1 MTSESPSS
9 KSTVYVSDSHDDVD
23 EVQSDS
29 DADYESNIE
38 AFLNQKKNSHYPA
51 IVIFDSL
58 RIQSK
63 KRVAATL
70 REFLQLEYDHKKVVS
85 TESLARK
92 LFNIDTIPI
101 IEAAVPQQLNYF
113 DCGLYVL
120 QYIERFFAHRCSTIN
135 FCSSLTFANW
145 CEETSMGSSKR
156 QQILNVI
163 NKYGIVKDEPSWALG
178 SSIVRLLSFAI
189 RSLWTIDA
197 LQ

>member
-1 MTSESPSS
+1 MTSDSSASPSS
-9 KSTVYVSDSHDDVD
+9 KSTVHISDSREEAD

-29 DADYESNIE
+29 DTDYESNIE
-38 AFLNQKKNSHYPA
+38 AYLNQKKNSQYPA

-70 REFLQLEYDHKKVVS
+70 REFLQLEYDHKKALP

-120 QYIERFFAHRCSTIN
+120 QYIESFFAHRCSTIN
-135 FCSSLTFANW
+135 FCSSSAFVNW
-145 CEETSMGSSKR
+145 CEKTSMGSSKR

-163 NKYGIVKDEPSWALG
+163 NKYGTVKDEPY
-178 SSIVRLLSFAI
+178 
-189 RSLWTIDA
+189 
-197 LQ
+197 